1 MNFEDCKTY
10 LAFTEKFLNSIDITT
25 NVKHCNTPTGTMED
39 IENEY
44 RDYYKNYCNI
54 CKGENTLPKVVEEHD
69 SEFDKI
75 FNVMSST
82 DFEDYVRA
90 RYGVKTETRVETFWV
105 L

>member
-1 MNFEDCKTY
+1 MNFEDCKAY
-10 LAFTEKFLNSIDITT
+10 LDFTAEFLNSI
-25 NVKHCNTPTGTMED
+25 NVAANIKHCNTVTDTMRE

-54 CKGENTLPKVVEEHD
+54 CKSANTLPKIVEKYD
-69 SEFDKI
+69 SEFDEI
-75 FNVMSST
+75 FNVMDPT

-90 RYGVKTETRVETFWV
+90 RYGVKTEKRVETFWV